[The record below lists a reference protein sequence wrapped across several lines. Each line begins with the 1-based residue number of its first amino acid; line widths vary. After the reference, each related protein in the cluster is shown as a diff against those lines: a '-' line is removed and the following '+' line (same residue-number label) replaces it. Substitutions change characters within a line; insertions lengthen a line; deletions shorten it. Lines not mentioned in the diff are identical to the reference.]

1 MLCKAHWSHAACLHV
16 QHNLY
21 VRRSYG
27 VTDEDVGRSR
37 SPSWLQ
43 DSPQSAPQANLV
55 VCTSARVK
63 NAQEAAPGAR
73 YLKCSSQILTNNES
87 V

>member
-1 MLCKAHWSHAACLHV
+1 MGTVSLCKAHWSNAAWL
-16 QHNLY
+16 HNLY

-43 DSPQSAPQANLV
+43 DSQQSAPQANLV
-55 VCTSARVK
+55 VCTSTHVK
-63 NAQEAAPGAR
+63 NAQEVAPTRRAPVRSTVG
-73 YLKCSSQILTNNES
+73 
-87 V
+87 